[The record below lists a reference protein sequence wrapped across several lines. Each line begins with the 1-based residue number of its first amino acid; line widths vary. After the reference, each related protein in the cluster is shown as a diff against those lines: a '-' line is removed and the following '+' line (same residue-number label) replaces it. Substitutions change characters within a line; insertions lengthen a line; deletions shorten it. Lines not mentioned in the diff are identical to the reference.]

1 MAKRPTLSRLGF
13 ILATVGSAVGM
24 GNLWKFPYITYENEG
39 GAFVLVYLLAVLL
52 IGLPLMMLEIF
63 MGRKGR
69 SNVVATYQKLAL
81 QAKASPWWKGVGILA
96 FIAML
101 FTVFYFAIVG
111 WVFYYFFQCLSWSIN
126 DVDVQNLHLGQ
137 EFGAFL
143 GNGKL
148 QIICLSSVVL
158 MSAFVVSFQLKKG
171 VERAAK
177 IMMPILGILLLVFLI
192 AVIPTD
198 GFSQAIAFLFHF
210 GSISNE
216 GILEAVG
223 HSFFTLGLGA
233 GLVMTLGSYFPNDT
247 SIFRSSLWIVF
258 FDTLIGIIA
267 SIIMFSIIFSVP
279 EAERATRFSKSAAI
293 LFTTLPILL
302 YELPFGR
309 IITPLFY
316 LSVVF
321 AALTT
326 TIAMSEV
333 IIAFLKEQLQISRRK
348 AAILMAAILLV
359 IGIPAALSTGANE
372 ALSTWAP
379 LGEKIGGGVLH
390 IMDYTVTNWLLI
402 ISGLGSAIFVGWIL
416 DQKMVKRTFDE
427 GGHRFRYFKIWQ
439 FAVRY
444 VIPLAIVWIL
454 VSVVGGRTF

>member
-1 MAKRPTLSRLGF
+1 MTKRPTLSRLGF

-39 GAFVLVYLLAVLL
+39 GSFVLVYLLAVLL

-69 SNVVATYQKLAL
+69 SNVVAAYRNLAL
-81 QAKASPWWKGVGILA
+81 EAKASPWWKGVGILA
-96 FIAML
+96 FVAML
-101 FTVFYFAIVG
+101 FTAFYFAIVG

-126 DVDVQNLHLGQ
+126 DTNVQELQLGQ

-143 GNGKL
+143 GNAQL
-148 QIICLSSVVL
+148 QIICVSSVVL
-158 MSAFVVSFQLKKG
+158 VSAFVVSFRLKKG
-171 VERAAK
+171 IERAAK
-177 IMMPILGILLLVFLI
+177 IMMPILGVLLIVFLI
-192 AVIPTD
+192 AVIPTE
-198 GFSQAIAFLFHF
+198 GFSEAISFLFHF
-210 GSISNE
+210 SSIDSE
-216 GILEAVG
+216 GLLEAVG

-233 GLVMTLGSYFPNDT
+233 GLVMTLGSYFPTDT

-293 LFTTLPILL
+293 LFTSLPILL
-302 YELPFGR
+302 CELPFGR

-316 LSVVF
+316 LTVVF

-326 TIAMSEV
+326 TIAMAEV
-333 IIAFLKEQLQISRRK
+333 VVTFLKEQLNISRRK
-348 AAILMAAILLV
+348 AAFLMAAVLLL
-359 IGIPAALSTGANE
+359 IGIPAALSAGANE
-372 ALSTWAP
+372 TLSTWTP
-379 LGEKIGGGVLH
+379 LGEKIGGGFLH
-390 IMDYTVTNWLLI
+390 ILDYSVTNWLLVL
-402 ISGLGSAIFVGWIL
+402 SGLGSAIFVGWIL
-416 DQKMVKRTFDE
+416 DQKMIQRTFNE
-427 GGHRFRYFKIWQ
+427 GGHHFRYFKVWQ

-444 VIPLAIVWIL
+444 VIPLAIVWIMI
-454 VSVVGGRTF
+454 SVIGGRTF

>member
-1 MAKRPTLSRLGF
+1 
-13 ILATVGSAVGM
+13 
-24 GNLWKFPYITYENEG
+24 
-39 GAFVLVYLLAVLL
+39 AFV
-52 IGLPLMMLEIF
+52 
-63 MGRKGR
+63 
-69 SNVVATYQKLAL
+69 
-81 QAKASPWWKGVGILA
+81 
-96 FIAML
+96 AML
-101 FTVFYFAIVG
+101 FTAFYFAIVG

-126 DVDVQNLHLGQ
+126 GFDAENIQLGQ

-143 GNGKL
+143 SNAKL
-148 QIICLSSVVL
+148 QVICVSTVVL
-158 MSAFVVSFQLKKG
+158 VSAFIVSFQLKKG
-171 VERAAK
+171 IERAAK
-177 IMMPILGILLLVFLI
+177 IMMPILGVLLIIFLI
-192 AVIPTD
+192 AVIPTK
-198 GFSQAIAFLFHF
+198 GFSEALLFLFHF
-210 GSISNE
+210 DSINSK

-233 GLVMTLGSYFPNDT
+233 GLVMTLGSYFPAGT

-333 IIAFLKEQLQISRRK
+333 VVAFLKEQLQISRRK
-348 AAILMAAILLV
+348 AALLMAVLLLA

-372 ALSTWAP
+372 TLSTWAP
-379 LGEKIGGGVLH
+379 FGEKIGGGVLH
-390 IMDYTVTNWLLI
+390 IMDYSVTNWMLVL
-402 ISGLGSAIFVGWIL
+402 SGLGSAIFVGWIL
-416 DQKMVKRTFDE
+416 DQKMIQRTFNE
-427 GGHRFRYFKIWQ
+427 GGHHFQYFK
-439 FAVRY
+439 
-444 VIPLAIVWIL
+444 
-454 VSVVGGRTF
+454 